1 MWENFKKYI
10 IETFSILVYIAFFIV
25 MSILLNNFTNY
36 LSNTNTPLAE
46 TMCIILACEVFGDKL
61 KNNNNE

>member
-1 MWENFKKYI
+1 MWEDFKNFI
-10 IETFSILVYIAFFIV
+10 IETFNIFVYVAVFII
-25 MSILLNNFTNY
+25 MSILINEFTNY

-46 TMCIILACEVFGDKL
+46 TMCILLACEVFCNKL